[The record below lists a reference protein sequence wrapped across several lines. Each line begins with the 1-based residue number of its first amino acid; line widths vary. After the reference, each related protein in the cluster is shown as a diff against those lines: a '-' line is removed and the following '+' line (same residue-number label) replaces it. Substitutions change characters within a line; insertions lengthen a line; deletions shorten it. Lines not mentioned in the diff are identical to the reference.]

1 MASGPAITAKFLAD
15 TSKMTSEV
23 DKAGSNMANSLGSFA
38 KKAAAALAGAFIVD
52 KIIDFGKASVEAAA
66 ADAEAQDRLAQTL
79 KNVTGAT
86 DAQIASSEDFISALS
101 KQAAIADDDLRPAY
115 DRLVRGFGNAED
127 AQKALALA
135 TDVSAGTGKDLS
147 AVTEAMGKAA
157 QGNTGALKK
166 MGIAVENADGSAK
179 SLDQIMGDM
188 AKTFAG
194 QAGVAADST
203 AGKMRNASIQFGEF
217 QESIGARL
225 LPVIGALAGFF
236 TTTLLPALDSLINTV
251 ADSEAFATFSAFI
264 SGTLIP
270 ALQSAATWF
279 SNVIAPAVIAFITG
293 TVVPALQSA
302 ADWIGRIAAPAVAE
316 FFTNTLVPALQ
327 SAADWIGRVAAPA
340 VADFFTNSLIP
351 ALKDTAGWITG
362 TLIPA
367 LQEAKDAVAESG
379 AFQGLVTALEAL
391 GKVSFAGLVTAI
403 GFIKDT
409 GIPTFV
415 TFAQVVNDNKDVVVA
430 ALGAVAIMLAATVLP
445 GFIALI
451 PTAVGLF
458 GIWVAGALSAAAATA
473 LAALPF
479 VLIGLA
485 IAGLI
490 LLVIRNWDTIVNAT
504 KVAFDFVKGAV
515 EAAFNWISE
524 NWPLL
529 LAIITGPIGIAVLLI
544 QRNWDTIK
552 AGATAVW
559 QWIQEK
565 WQAIQAAIGTAVDL
579 IRGYIDLLV
588 NVYFRWPMA
597 AVTALVDFIT
607 DKFNTLVDIIRGIVG
622 KIGDV
627 IGGLV
632 DAIKAPINA
641 LFRVWNN
648 LELRLPRIEIPSW
661 VPVIGGNVFG
671 GFTIPFPDL
680 PLLARGG
687 VLTGPTLF
695 MGGEAGTEIVAPE
708 ELLRTIVSEEGARGN
723 YTLNLYPRT
732 ADAHDVAFAF
742 RRLEL
747 LAGVA

>member
-1 MASGPAITAKFLAD
+1 VASGPSITAKFLAD
-15 TSKMTSEV
+15 TSGLTSGV
-23 DKAGSNMANSLGSFA
+23 DKAAGSMADSLGGFA
-38 KKAAAALAGAFIVD
+38 KKAAAALAGAFVVD

-66 ADAEAQDRLAQTL
+66 ADAEAQDKLAQTL

-86 DAQIASSEDFISALS
+86 DAQIASSEDFISGLS

-166 MGIAVENADGSAK
+166 MGIAVQNADGSAK

-188 AKTFAG
+188 AKTFSG
-194 QAGVAADST
+194 QAAVAADST
-203 AGKMRNASIQFGEF
+203 AGKMRNAQIQFGEF

-225 LPVIGALAGFF
+225 LPVVGALAGFF

-251 ADSEAFATFSAFI
+251 ADSDAFATFSAFI
-264 SGTLIP
+264 SGTLVP
-270 ALQSAATWF
+270 ALQSAGEWF
-279 SNVIAPAVIAFITG
+279 ANVVSPAVVSFISG
-293 TVVPALQSA
+293 TLVPALQSA
-302 ADWIGRIAAPAVAE
+302 ADWIGQIAAPAVAD

-327 SAADWIGRVAAPA
+327 TAADWIGRVAAPA

-351 ALKDTAGWITG
+351 ALKDTAGWLKD
-362 TLIPA
+362 TLVPA
-367 LQEAKDAVAESG
+367 LQEAKDAVANAG
-379 AFQGLVTALEAL
+379 AFQGFVVALEAI

-409 GIPTFV
+409 LIPTFV
-415 TFAQVVNDNKDVVVA
+415 SFAQIVNDNKDVVVS

-445 GFIALI
+445 SFIALI

-485 IAGLI
+485 IAALI

-515 EAAFNWISE
+515 EGAFNWISE

-529 LAIITGPIGIAVLLI
+529 LAVLTGPIGIAVLLI
-544 QRNWDTIK
+544 SRNWDTIK
-552 AGATAVW
+552 EGATAVW

-565 WQAIQAAIGTAVDL
+565 WEAIKDAIGSA
-579 IRGYIDLLV
+579 INFIKSYIDLLV

-597 AVTALVDFIT
+597 AVTVLVDFIT
-607 DKFNTLVDIIRGIVG
+607 DKFNSLVDIIRGVVDQ
-622 KIGDV
+622 IGGV
-627 IGGLV
+627 IGRMV
-632 DAIKAPINA
+632 DVIKAPINA
-641 LFRVWNN
+641 LFRVWNG
-648 LELRLPRIEIPSW
+648 LELRIPRVDIPEW
-661 VPVIGGNVFG
+661 IPVIGGKSFG

-680 PLLARGG
+680 PQLAKGG

-695 MGGEAGTEIVAPE
+695 MGGESGTEIVAPE
-708 ELLRTIVSEEGARGN
+708 ELLRAIVSEEGSRGN

-732 ADAHDVAFAF
+732 ADSHDVAFAF

-747 LAGVA
+747 LAGVP

>member
-23 DKAGSNMANSLGSFA
+23 DSAASGMADSLGSFA
-38 KKAAAALAGAFIVD
+38 KKAAAALAGAFVVD
-52 KIIDFGKASVEAAA
+52 KIIDFGKASIEAAA
-66 ADAEAQDRLAQTL
+66 ADEEAQSKLAQTL
-79 KNVTGAT
+79 QNVTGAT
-86 DAQIASSEDFISALS
+86 EAQIAASEDFIGNLS

-179 SLDQIMGDM
+179 SLDQVMGDM
-188 AKTFAG
+188 AATFSG
-194 QAGVAADST
+194 QAAVAADST
-203 AGKMRNASIQFGEF
+203 AGRVRNASIQFGEF
-217 QESIGARL
+217 QESIGSRL
-225 LPVIGALAGFF
+225 LPVVGALAGFF
-236 TTTLLPALDSLINTV
+236 TSTLLPALDSLITTV
-251 ADSEAFATFSAFI
+251 SESEAFATFSAFI
-264 SGTLIP
+264 SGTLVP
-270 ALQSAATWF
+270 ALQSAGEWF
-279 SNVIAPAVIAFITG
+279 TNIVSPAVAEFFT
-293 TVVPALQSA
+293 TTLVPALQSA
-302 ADWIGRIAAPAVAE
+302 ADWIGRVAAPAVAE
-316 FFTNTLVPALQ
+316 FFTGTLVPALQ

-351 ALKDTAGWITG
+351 ALQDTAHWISD
-362 TLIPA
+362 TLVPA

-379 AFQGLVTALEAL
+379 AFQAFVVALEAV
-391 GKVSFAGLVTAI
+391 GKVSFAGLVTAV

-409 GIPTFV
+409 LIPTFV
-415 TFAQVVNDNKDVVVA
+415 SFAQVVNDNKDVVVA

-485 IAGLI
+485 IGALI

-529 LAIITGPIGIAVLLI
+529 LAVITGPIGIAVLLI
-544 QRNWDTIK
+544 TKNWDTIK
-552 AGATAVW
+552 EGATAVW

-565 WQAIQAAIGTAVDL
+565 WEAIKDAIGSA
-579 IRGYIDLLV
+579 INFIKGYIDLLV
-588 NVYFRWPMA
+588 NIYFRWPMA
-597 AVTALVDFIT
+597 AVTALVDFVS
-607 DKFNTLVDIIRGIVG
+607 DKFNSLVDIIRGIVD
-622 KIGDV
+622 KIGSV
-627 IGGLV
+627 IGTLV

-641 LFRVWNN
+641 LFRVWNG
-648 LELRLPRIEIPSW
+648 LELRVPRVDIPEW
-661 VPVIGGNVFG
+661 VPIIGGKSFG

-680 PLLARGG
+680 PQLAKGG
-687 VLTGPTLF
+687 VLTAPTLF
-695 MGGEAGTEIVAPE
+695 VGGEAGTEIVAPE
-708 ELLRTIVSEEGARGN
+708 ELLRTIISEEGRGGTF
-723 YTLNLYPRT
+723 TLNMYPRV
-732 ADAHDVAFAF
+732 ADSSDIAYGF

-747 LAGVA
+747 MAGLP